1 MNLRMV
7 IAIKNIN
14 FVELRFWVSTGLE
27 PVTKRC
33 QLGYEANHVDS
44 ESNMGSNVPV
54 KKMMK

>member
-1 MNLRMV
+1 MNLRVV

-14 FVELRFWVSTGLE
+14 FIELRFWVSTGLE

-44 ESNMGSNVPV
+44 KSIVRSNVPV